1 MGRLAAWMAD
11 EGREIDPPLFGT
23 ARATVRQ
30 QPKGV
35 VGNIVP
41 WNFPFDF
48 SVGPL
53 VETLAAGNRVIIKSS
68 DYAPACAERWSSE
81 RARAYVV
88 EVGLEA
94 HAAFDTKNLW
104 PTHPDDIDPDNAAER
119 AMPFVN
125 LYEGAAGAVVALA
138 ACARITGH
146 SDLALFAKRAYVV
159 AEQSE
164 PLRDINSASYI
175 IGTAGVALV
184 AGLFGEDEE
193 ALDALYTAAETT
205 IGEPGGEVFIGAPG
219 FLIAARFAYEH
230 TQDPRWQRLAGRI
243 VRPLLGE
250 RHDFAPGVRLWVPHL
265 YGRVW
270 AAYLGAA
277 RGYAGIAYSIL
288 SSRELLDEID
298 LSDFETDAARTM
310 CATAP
315 HDGDD
320 VNWTRIYNGVE
331 PLSADPAS
339 RASFSNRLQ
348 WCNGAAGIVSALNI
362 IPRGVD
368 RELDALLVAAG
379 ETTWKAGPP
388 RGDASFCDGAA
399 GNGWAFLKLYRR
411 TGAALWLDRAR
422 SYACARGRR
431 SGATGRSIGAGSM

>member
-94 HAAFDTKNLW
+94 HAAFDT
-104 PTHPDDIDPDNAAER
+104 
-119 AMPFVN
+119 
-125 LYEGAAGAVVALA
+125 
-138 ACARITGH
+138 
-146 SDLALFAKRAYVV
+146 
-159 AEQSE
+159 
-164 PLRDINSASYI
+164 I